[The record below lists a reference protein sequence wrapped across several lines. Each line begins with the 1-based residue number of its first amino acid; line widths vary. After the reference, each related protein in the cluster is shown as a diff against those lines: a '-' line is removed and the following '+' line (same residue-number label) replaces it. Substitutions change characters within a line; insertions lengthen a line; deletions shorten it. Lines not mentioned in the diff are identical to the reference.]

1 MLTQNDIQGGVPNVK
16 KMVANPDV
24 LHEAIFVKKLCVPM
38 YMYTHRRG
46 IQI

>member
-1 MLTQNDIQGGVPNVK
+1 MLTQNDIQGGVPSVK

-38 YMYTHRRG
+38 YMYTHRRC